1 MRSPAFSPEQ
11 FGVDQRCQKAFDCP
25 CEFIPVIGV
34 VRLQQLATDQEVG
47 HFYKRHLNCKHDVA
61 GGHTLPISF
70 HTGGGTASGGHYA
83 SHSTWQRG

>member
-1 MRSPAFSPEQ
+1 
-11 FGVDQRCQKAFDCP
+11 
-25 CEFIPVIGV
+25 
-34 VRLQQLATDQEVG
+34 
-47 HFYKRHLNCKHDVA
+47 VA